1 LLFSIDNATNVF
13 KYITLYESK
22 AKTRTNKVCLCIP
35 RQSRVLAYKTR
46 FQPLGTDCSLKKV
59 FISSIYRWRNLHWV
73 VGHARGIFKEN
84 LELHVTSSDA
94 ELIVKFIGRRG

>member
-1 LLFSIDNATNVF
+1 MFLNILHCMRVKLRRVQTRFAFVF
-13 KYITLYESK
+13 R
-22 AKTRTNKVCLCIP
+22 AKTVSWPIRLVSNLLVRIVASK
-35 RQSRVLAYKTR
+35 RY
-46 FQPLGTDCSLKKV
+46 

-73 VGHARGIFKEN
+73 VGHARGFFKES